1 MLFALFQGPLELLVG
16 GLELLRLS
24 IELCVG
30 LASTRWSGSRGKILP
45 SLEAL
50 LQIALLVVLLAL
62 LCVVSLVCA
71 PIFGAQGTRLRR
83 SRLLMLCSMRFFLG
97 NLVGHFGHFGERNF
111 VLGGSIPLAKRECHL
126 DFLHRILEI
135 LHSGRGLMTQVVL
148 RLPLVWHRVQHDRG
162 ELTIAVRLDRLRRLR
177 RISRMD
183 DARELGN
190 VASYRRG
197 ELQEGAHRLLRAEAQ
212 QGEVEFLL
220 LGRVVREDCF

>member
-1 MLFALFQGPLELLVG
+1 MLFALLQGPLELLVG

-71 PIFGAQGTRLRR
+71 PIFGAQGTGLRR

-97 NLVGHFGHFGERNF
+97 ILSVILV
-111 VLGGSIPLAKRECHL
+111 
-126 DFLHRILEI
+126 ILEKET
-135 LHSGRGLMTQVVL
+135 LFLGVPFPSRSGNATSIFSR
-148 RLPLVWHRVQHDRG
+148 
-162 ELTIAVRLDRLRRLR
+162 ASRRYP
-177 RISRMD
+177 
-183 DARELGN
+183 AF
-190 VASYRRG
+190 A
-197 ELQEGAHRLLRAEAQ
+197 GAL
-212 QGEVEFLL
+212 
-220 LGRVVREDCF
+220 